1 MSGHSHTVSYS
12 ASLKLYAGVLTT
24 LLVLTAITVAASR
37 IDFGAGNIVIAMI
50 IATIKAS
57 IVALFFMH
65 LRHDKPVNA
74 IAFTSSL
81 FFLALFIGFCLI
93 DAKSRIT
100 PITVGLKPIP
110 TMPNAPGPGRHF
122 VPGAPLPGFGPAPV
136 AATTAPAAAAAEH
149 GAAPAAPA
157 AEQHH

>member
-1 MSGHSHTVSYS
+1 MSGHSHTVSYAAS
-12 ASLKLYAGVLTT
+12 ARLYAGILIT
-24 LLVLTAITVAASR
+24 LLILTAITVAASR
-37 IDFGAGNIVIAMI
+37 VDFGEGNVIIALV
-50 IATIKAS
+50 IATIKGT

-93 DAKSRIT
+93 DAKSRIAPT
-100 PITVGLKPIP
+100 VVGLKPIP
-110 TMPNAPGPGRHF
+110 TMPNAPGPGKHF
-122 VPGAPLPGFGPAPV
+122 VPGQPLPGYAPAPV
-136 AATTAPAAAAAEH
+136 AAAAPAAGGH
-149 GAAPAAPA
+149 GAAAPA